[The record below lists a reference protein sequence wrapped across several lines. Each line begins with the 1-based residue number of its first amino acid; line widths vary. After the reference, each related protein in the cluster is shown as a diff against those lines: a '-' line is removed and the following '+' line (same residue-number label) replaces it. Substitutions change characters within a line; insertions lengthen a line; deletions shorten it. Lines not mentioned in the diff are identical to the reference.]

1 MTAPTV
7 VNVTRHRARI
17 PSSSS
22 SSSSSASHGQH
33 PPGPS
38 QDDRTT
44 LTHEALKTS
53 LEQAKLERRRYEH
66 AMLRDALRR
75 GTPYSYLPGLLAR
88 SGAEGAQQRPDRHA
102 PEAVITSPHTVSPVR
117 WTSGVVRPQTG
128 AIYMTHFVASP
139 VGGGI
144 VPAGRRLN
152 LDDSFLRRAY
162 KRRRSWG
169 AGRGK
174 HRRGQS
180 SGEIS
185 FHHWVPGSNGEERR
199 V

>member
-1 MTAPTV
+1 MTAPPV
-7 VNVTRHRARI
+7 VNVTRHRART

-22 SSSSSASHGQH
+22 SSSPPASHGQH
-33 PPGPS
+33 PPVPS

-88 SGAEGAQQRPDRHA
+88 SGAERAQQRPDRHA
-102 PEAVITSPHTVSPVR
+102 PEAVITSPHTMSPVR

-139 VGGGI
+139 VGGGHA
-144 VPAGRRLN
+144 PAGRRLN

-185 FHHWVPGSNGEERR
+185 FHHWVPGSSGEERR